1 MTVQTNTRIPTIAFQ
16 PFMVIPS
23 SVYRNNSRSIFAVA
37 FYTPIILRCI
47 YLIFYLISAMQGG

>member
-1 MTVQTNTRIPTIAFQ
+1 MTVQTNTRIPTITFQ

-23 SVYRNNSRSIFAVA
+23 SVYRNNNRSIFVAA

-47 YLIFYLISAMQGG
+47 YLIFYLFSAMQGG